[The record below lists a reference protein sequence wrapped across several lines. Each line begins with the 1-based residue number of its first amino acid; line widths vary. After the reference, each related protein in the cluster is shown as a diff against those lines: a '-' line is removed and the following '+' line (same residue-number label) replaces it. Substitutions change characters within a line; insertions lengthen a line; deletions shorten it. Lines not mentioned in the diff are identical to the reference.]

1 MKLLNGL
8 TQTTPQNFQLDAG
21 VWLTGV
27 EWGGVSSEET
37 LKSAITTAME
47 TPANVLGAT
56 SGGGSIEIV
65 PDIRDLMEDVD
76 GAVGMYKDCL
86 AVNKIDCKVKTKIA
100 EVKAGTMLMAI
111 GCAEEA
117 TLGSTG
123 KKITLRNH
131 FLSKDYKE
139 IVWAGTLNKS
149 DGLMVVRVKNAI
161 STGGLNFEI
170 ENQGKGKFDLELT
183 PCIDLANPDE
193 SPIEIYLV

>member
-27 EWGGVSSEET
+27 EWSEVSNEET
-37 LKSAITTAME
+37 LRNAITTAMG

-117 TLGSTG
+117 SLGAG

-139 IVWAGTLNKS
+139 IVWAGTLNKT

-170 ENQGKGKFDLELT
+170 EDKGKGKFDLELT

>member
-27 EWGGVSSEET
+27 TWDSVSDEET
-37 LKSAITTAME
+37 LRSAITTAMG
-47 TPANVLGAT
+47 TQTNILGAT

-100 EVKAGTMLMAI
+100 EVKPGTMLMAI
-111 GCAEEA
+111 GCAEE
-117 TLGSTG
+117 TSLGAG

-139 IVWAGTLNKS
+139 IVWAGTLNKT

-170 ENQGKGKFDLELT
+170 EDKGKGKFDLELT
-183 PCIDLANPDE
+183 PCIDLAEPDE
-193 SPIEIYLV
+193 SPIQIYLL

>member
-27 EWGGVSSEET
+27 TWSGVSDEET
-37 LKSAITTAME
+37 LRSAITTAMG
-47 TPANVLGAT
+47 TQTNILGAT

-100 EVKAGTMLMAI
+100 EVKPGTMLMAI

-117 TLGSTG
+117 SLGAG

-131 FLSKDYKE
+131 LLSNDYKE
-139 IVWAGTLNKS
+139 IVWAGTLNKT

-170 ENQGKGKFDLELT
+170 EDKGKGKFDLELT
-183 PCIDLANPDE
+183 PCIDLAEPDE

>member
-1 MKLLNGL
+1 MKLLSGL

-27 EWGGVSSEET
+27 EFGGVSDEET
-37 LKSAITTAME
+37 LRSAITTAME
-47 TPANVLGAT
+47 TPTNIIGAT
-56 SGGGSIEIV
+56 SGGGSVEIV

-76 GAVGMYKDCL
+76 ASVGMYKDCL
-86 AVNKIDCKVKTKIA
+86 AVNKFDCKVKTKIA
-100 EVKAGTMLMAI
+100 EAKAGALTMAI
-111 GCAEEA
+111 GCAEES
-117 TLGSTG
+117 TLGEEG
-123 KKITLRNH
+123 KKIVLRNH

-139 IVWAGTLNKS
+139 VVWAGTLNKA

-170 ENQGKGKFDLELT
+170 ENRGKGKFDLELT
-183 PCIDLANPDE
+183 PCIDLASPDE